1 MLILLI
7 VIFLTLPYAWYLPR
21 VLFTADN
28 ILNQLEIFKWLA
40 VGVVLFTIF
49 VSHIKILINIMSDY
63 IPIEIYKDNN
73 PLGARTIWIKL
84 LEGKLYMSEQD
95 VSPQLEQIF
104 GRDTYERFISK
115 IPVNDVKQVL
125 GVDADSQLI
134 EILKHKFGK
143 NSGIDDFRAF
153 LESNEIHYEYGSY

>member
-1 MLILLI
+1 
-7 VIFLTLPYAWYLPR
+7 
-21 VLFTADN
+21 
-28 ILNQLEIFKWLA
+28 
-40 VGVVLFTIF
+40 
-49 VSHIKILINIMSDY
+49 MSDY
-63 IPIEIYKDNN
+63 VSVEIYSDNN
-73 PLGARTIWIKL
+73 PAGARTIWIKL
-84 LEGKLYMSEQD
+84 VDDKLYMSEQD

-115 IPVNDVKQVL
+115 ISVNDVKQVL
-125 GVDADSQLI
+125 GGDTDSQLI